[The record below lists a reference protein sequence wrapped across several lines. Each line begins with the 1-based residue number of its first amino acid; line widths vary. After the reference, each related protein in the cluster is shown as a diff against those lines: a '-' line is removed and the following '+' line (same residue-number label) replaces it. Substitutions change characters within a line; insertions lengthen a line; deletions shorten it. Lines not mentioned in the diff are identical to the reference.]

1 MKHLDKN
8 TLKHFAVNYTS
19 AAIFGEFGVGLG
31 LGASV
36 TKEYCDNNYAFPW
49 DKTKGHWCWVD
60 LAADA
65 LGLILGYATNYFI
78 FKQLW

>member
-36 TKEYCDNNYAFPW
+36 TKEYCDNNY
-49 DKTKGHWCWVD
+49 
-60 LAADA
+60 
-65 LGLILGYATNYFI
+65 
-78 FKQLW
+78 